1 MKERSHL
8 NVTFVT
14 KLLSQFMMEISPWY
28 VWLVR
33 KYLQQRNLEFARKD
47 KTYYS
52 DSCRK
57 EAIFICSQSLNLY
70 MKKEELPTTLCSMCK
85 KWKNSLF
92 MTILQE
98 VGIILQQISIILL
111 FWVFWLQY
119 RTLKKFVDTTMGLMK
134 SAEISLIFLK
144 VWWSQYGTQFFVT
157 SIGQVCW
164 REYVAPFFLQLILL

>member
-1 MKERSHL
+1 MFTNKS
-8 NVTFVT
+8 
-14 KLLSQFMMEISPWY
+14 
-28 VWLVR
+28 
-33 KYLQQRNLEFARKD
+33 
-47 KTYYS
+47 
-52 DSCRK
+52 
-57 EAIFICSQSLNLY
+57 SQSLNLY

-92 MTILQE
+92 MPILQE
-98 VGIILQQISIILL
+98 NCIILQQISIILL

-144 VWWSQYGTQFFVT
+144 VCWSQYGTQFFVT

-164 REYVAPFFLQLILL
+164 REYVAPSDFIKNKCFVKSQKYLKVNSLQILIRIWLHMWYLIREKFSANVVQVRFSDA

>member
-1 MKERSHL
+1 MSWFPKGKMFTNKS
-8 NVTFVT
+8 
-14 KLLSQFMMEISPWY
+14 
-28 VWLVR
+28 
-33 KYLQQRNLEFARKD
+33 
-47 KTYYS
+47 
-52 DSCRK
+52 
-57 EAIFICSQSLNLY
+57 SQSLNLY

-92 MTILQE
+92 MPILQE
-98 VGIILQQISIILL
+98 VCIILQQISIILL

-144 VWWSQYGTQFFVT
+144 VCWSQYGTQFFVT

-164 REYVAPFFLQLILL
+164 LEYVAPTRRIKKNRQFHPFNYLDTELYDERRFFS

>member
-1 MKERSHL
+1 MSWFPKG
-8 NVTFVT
+8 
-14 KLLSQFMMEISPWY
+14 K
-28 VWLVR
+28 
-33 KYLQQRNLEFARKD
+33 
-47 KTYYS
+47 
-52 DSCRK
+52 
-57 EAIFICSQSLNLY
+57 IFTNKSSQSLNLY

-92 MTILQE
+92 MPILQE
-98 VGIILQQISIILL
+98 VCIILQQISIILL

-144 VWWSQYGTQFFVT
+144 VCWSQYGTQFFVT

-164 REYVAPFFLQLILL
+164 REYVAPFWVLFYLYLKYTWTWFIKFDQQVGLWWFIEQMGSKNIRCQ

>member
-1 MKERSHL
+1 MSWFPKGKMFTNKS
-8 NVTFVT
+8 
-14 KLLSQFMMEISPWY
+14 
-28 VWLVR
+28 
-33 KYLQQRNLEFARKD
+33 
-47 KTYYS
+47 
-52 DSCRK
+52 
-57 EAIFICSQSLNLY
+57 SQSLNLY

-92 MTILQE
+92 MPILQE
-98 VGIILQQISIILL
+98 VCIILQQISIILL

-144 VWWSQYGTQFFVT
+144 VCWYQYWAQFFVT

-164 REYVAPFFLQLILL
+164 HEYVAPSMYLETLEIFFLFDQRKNWEHHSFGPTYYCLLAI

>member
-1 MKERSHL
+1 MSWFLKGKMFTNKS
-8 NVTFVT
+8 
-14 KLLSQFMMEISPWY
+14 
-28 VWLVR
+28 
-33 KYLQQRNLEFARKD
+33 
-47 KTYYS
+47 
-52 DSCRK
+52 
-57 EAIFICSQSLNLY
+57 SQSLNLY

-92 MTILQE
+92 MPILQE
-98 VGIILQQISIILL
+98 VCIILQQISIILL

-144 VWWSQYGTQFFVT
+144 VCWSQYGTQFFVT

-164 REYVAPFFLQLILL
+164 REYVAPTLRTKRGFISNDNNASVFGLIGEIMRRSHSK